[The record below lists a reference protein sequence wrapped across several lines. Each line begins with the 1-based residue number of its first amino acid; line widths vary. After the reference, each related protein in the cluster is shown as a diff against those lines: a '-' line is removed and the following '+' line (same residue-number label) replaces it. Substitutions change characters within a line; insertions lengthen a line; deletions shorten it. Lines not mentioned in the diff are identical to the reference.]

1 MASVRQRAGTKF
13 WFACFTLPNGKRV
26 QRSTK
31 ETDRKKSQ
39 KIADEWEAVTRGR
52 VTARQTQKVIADL
65 YRAITGEHLV
75 FPTVREYFDSWVVR
89 KKPETAPSTYRYY
102 HDKAQRFVNWLGN
115 RADQQIALITRD
127 DILEFR
133 TAELARVAPRSV
145 NHSIKFLRMVFKTA
159 KEDGKYHD
167 ENPSAGVNL
176 AKLRDATR
184 RRGFTIPEIKRVL
197 KNANHEWRS
206 LIYFGLYTGQRLGD
220 LARLTWQNVDL
231 DRDEIRFVSRK
242 TGRTMIIPIAS
253 PLRVQIEN
261 LPAGDDPHQPLHPRA
276 IASVE
281 KSGGVKTL
289 SRQFSELLADAGL
302 AKTKAHRKSTNGSGR
317 DGRRELSQISF
328 HSLRHTATSLM
339 KNAGIN
345 ASVVMDIIGHESEAI
360 SMHYT
365 HIDEETKRNAI
376 ALLPAILGD
385 RPARKIGTATRTD
398 RGRPKLASKIAKSK
412 SEEEIKP
419 C

>member
-1 MASVRQRAGTKF
+1 MASIRQREGTKF
-13 WFACFTLPNGKRV
+13 WFACFTLPNGRRV

-31 ETDRKKSQ
+31 ETDRKKAQ
-39 KIADEWEAVTRGR
+39 QIADKWEAATRGR

-75 FPTVREYFDSWVVR
+75 FPTVREYFDSWVAR
-89 KKPETAPSTYRYY
+89 KKPETAPSTHRFY
-102 HDKAQRFVNWLGN
+102 HDKAQQFVNWLGN

-127 DILEFR
+127 DILGFR
-133 TAELARVAPRSV
+133 AAELERVAPSSV
-145 NHSIKFLRMVFKTA
+145 NHAIKFLRMVFKTA

-167 ENPSAGVNL
+167 ENPAAGVKV
-176 AKLRDATR
+176 AKLRDANR

-197 KNANHEWRS
+197 KIANDEWRS

-231 DRDEIRFVSRK
+231 DRDEIRFVSGK
-242 TGRTMIIPIAS
+242 TGRTMIIPIAA
-253 PLRVQIEN
+253 PLRGQIEN
-261 LPAGDDPHQPLHPRA
+261 LPAGDDPHQPLHRRA
-276 IASVE
+276 FASVE

-289 SRQFSELLADAGL
+289 SRQFYELLADAGL
-302 AKTKAHRKSTNGSGR
+302 TKPKVHRRSKGAPGR
-317 DGRRELSQISF
+317 DGVRELSQISF

-360 SMHYT
+360 SAHYT
-365 HIDEETKRNAI
+365 HIDEDTKRKAI
-376 ALLPAILGD
+376 ALLPSIPPIKV
-385 RPARKIGTATRTD
+385 RAR
-398 RGRPKLASKIAKSK
+398 
-412 SEEEIKP
+412 
-419 C
+419 